1 MQRSRKRKLARQSLS
16 SLRVPL
22 ASAVLLAGMPV
33 AYAQQDQAGANE
45 GLEEIIVTAQKRSEN
60 LQTVPISIQALG
72 TQKLEEMNVASFNDY
87 AQLLPSVSFV
97 SIGPGSAN
105 VYFRGVASGEN
116 ANHSGPL
123 PTVGMYLDEQP
134 ITTIQGSLDVH
145 IYDIARVEAL
155 AGPQGTLYGASSL
168 AGTIRL
174 ITNKPEIG
182 EFKGGYGIEAN
193 TLSGDVGYVGEGFL
207 NLPISDA
214 VAARIVAWKRHDAG
228 YIDNV
233 ARTRDF
239 PTWGGSISNAA
250 LAEDNYNDV
259 DTIGARAALK
269 IDLNDDWTITP
280 TVMGQKQ
287 ESNGTFSFAE
297 FRPGSTPQDSGFSEA
312 FGENETATYRPN
324 FTDDKWMQTTLTV
337 EGKIGNLDVVY
348 AGAYLK
354 RDVEGQSDYN
364 DYAFFYDANY
374 SYTFAGDSGDPIDP
388 SQYFQSKDGFQ
399 KSSHELRFSTPQDA
413 RLRFVGG
420 AFLQRQRHNIQQVY
434 KIDNLGTDSEV
445 TNYADTIWLT
455 QQVRVDRDSAFFG
468 ELSFDATDKLTLTG
482 GIRFFKA
489 DNTLKGYFGYGSN
502 DDLPPDPG
510 NSRACFEFVE
520 FRGAPCINLDK
531 RVKEDG
537 NIIKFTASYQFDEDR
552 MMYATYSEGFRP
564 GGINRR
570 GDLPPYTS
578 DFLKNY
584 EVGWKSSWFDNRLR
598 VNGAVF
604 WEEWEDFQFSF
615 TGPNGLTVIAN
626 AGSARIKGLEMD
638 ASWAATDR
646 FRVSAGFMFVDAALS
661 QDYCDQLGVTSCP
674 GEELAPKGARLP
686 TSPKLKA
693 NLSGRYESTYGEYDI
708 FAQGSLV
715 HQTSVWADLKT
726 GDRDV
731 IGEQPGYTLVDFST
745 GFGKNGWGIEL
756 SARNLFDKRAEITRG
771 AQCASGVCD
780 TLHYV
785 YMNQPRTIA
794 LKFSQKF

>member
-1 MQRSRKRKLARQSLS
+1 MQRSRKRKLARQSLAG
-16 SLRVPL
+16 LRVPL

-33 AYAQQDQAGANE
+33 AYAQQDQAGGNE

-60 LQTVPISIQALG
+60 LQSVPISIQALG
-72 TQKLEEMNVASFNDY
+72 TQKLEEMHVASFNDY

-123 PTVGMYLDEQP
+123 PTVGVYLDEQP

-182 EFKGGYGIEAN
+182 EFKAGYGVEAN
-193 TLSGDVGYVGEGFL
+193 TVSGDAGYLGEGFL
-207 NLPISDA
+207 NLPISDS
-214 VAARIVAWKRHDAG
+214 VAARIVGWKKRDGG

-239 PTWGGSISNAA
+239 PTWGGSINNAA
-250 LAEDNYNDV
+250 LAKDNANVV
-259 DTIGARAALK
+259 DTVGARAALK

-287 ESNGTFSFAE
+287 ESEGSFGFAE

-312 FGENETATYRPN
+312 FGENETASYRPN

-337 EGKIGNLDVVY
+337 EGKIGSLDVVY

-413 RLRFVGG
+413 RARFVVG

-434 KIDNLGTDSEV
+434 KIDNLGADSEV

-468 ELSFDATDKLTLTG
+468 EVSFDATDKLTLTG
-482 GIRFFKA
+482 GIRFFEA

-570 GDLPPYTS
+570 GDLLPYTS

-584 EVGWKSSWFDNRLR
+584 EVGWKSSWLDNRLR
-598 VNGAVF
+598 VNGALF
-604 WEEWEDFQFSF
+604 WEDWNDFQFSF

-626 AGSARIKGLEMD
+626 AGSARIKGMELD
-638 ASWAATDR
+638 ASWAATDK
-646 FRVSAGFMFVDAALS
+646 FRVSAGFMLVDPQLS
-661 QDYCDQLGVTSCP
+661 QDYCDDLGVTSCP

-686 TSPKLKA
+686 TSAKLKA
-693 NLSGRYESTYGEYDI
+693 NLSGRYESTYGSYDTY
-708 FAQGSLV
+708 AQASLV
-715 HQTSVWADLKT
+715 HQGSVWADLKT
-726 GDRDV
+726 ADRDV
-731 IGEQPGYTLVDFST
+731 IGQQPGYTLVDAST
-745 GFGKNGWGIEL
+745 GFGKNGWNFEL
-756 SARNLFDKRAEITRG
+756 SVRNLFDKRAEITRG
-771 AQCASGVCD
+771 AQCATGTCD

-785 YMNQPRTIA
+785 YINTPRTIA